1 MKERR
6 KIQGDRPWWLDKE
19 PNFSRL
25 QMAVCRGA
33 FIFGR
38 DCVKLISNFKQKQK
52 KELKDDNNGNS

>member
-6 KIQGDRPWWLDKE
+6 KTESDIPWWLNKE
-19 PNFSRL
+19 PNFARL

-38 DCVKLISNFKQKQK
+38 DCVKRIENFKQKEGTK
-52 KELKDDNNGNS
+52 NEGNLRD